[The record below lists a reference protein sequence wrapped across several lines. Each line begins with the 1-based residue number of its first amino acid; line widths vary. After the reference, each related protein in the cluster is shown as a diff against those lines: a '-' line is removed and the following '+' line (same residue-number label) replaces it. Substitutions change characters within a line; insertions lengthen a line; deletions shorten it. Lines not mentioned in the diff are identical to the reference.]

1 VCYHSGV
8 PPVTASSKVSLRAA
22 TGRKRRAPRRRNG
35 GVAGLLRE
43 IREIYILARQE
54 KLVALLS
61 WLLLFILTASVVF
74 VVAERGRNADV
85 TNYFDALYWSLISFS
100 TVGYG
105 DLVPTTTIAR
115 ASALVMVLSFLA
127 LMPLV
132 GATITSIYVSKKI
145 KGVSGLEQLNFSDH
159 IVICGWNNKG
169 DNILAGLQAMTEQ
182 SPVVIVGELEPDHV
196 ENLTQAY
203 PQLDLHF
210 VRGPYHSEPTL
221 KRANVRR
228 ARVAVVLI
236 SYRMD
241 SMLRSDEKAVLAV
254 LTLRELGPEIR
265 IVAECFANSYR
276 GHLRRAGADQVVVSG
291 ELDGFMLTAAAVSP
305 GLDSSVKDALSFGAG
320 HDLWTAPI
328 PAEFAGRTFR
338 ELARHWL
345 DEKCW
350 LLLGLV
356 QEHRKLGI
364 QDVLSGE
371 TSGID
376 SFIVRQFEL
385 AGRGQGGS
393 QHLHFM
399 NPGPDHIISEHDRAI
414 VIFPAEESNA

>member
-1 VCYHSGV
+1 M
-8 PPVTASSKVSLRAA
+8 PPGSASSKVSQRAKA
-22 TGRKRRAPRRRNG
+22 GRRRRATARRNG
-35 GVAGLLRE
+35 GLTSLLRE

-54 KLVALLS
+54 KLVALLG
-61 WLLLFILTASVVF
+61 WLLIFILIGSVLF
-74 VVAERGRNADV
+74 YAAEQGRNPDV
-85 TNYFDALYWSLISFS
+85 GNYFDALYWSVISVA

-105 DLVPTTTIAR
+105 DLVPTTTFAR
-115 ASALVMVLSFLA
+115 ASAIFVVLAFLA

-132 GATITSIYVSKKI
+132 GATITSIYVSKKL
-145 KGVSGLEQLNFSDH
+145 KGVSGLEQLNFRDH

-169 DNILAGLQAMTEQ
+169 DHILSGLQAMAEQ

-203 PQLDLHF
+203 AQLDLHF
-210 VRGPYHSEPTL
+210 VRGPYSSEPTL
-221 KRANVRR
+221 RRADVRH

-254 LTLRELGPEIR
+254 LTLRELGPEVR

-345 DEKCW
+345 EEKCW
-350 LLLGLV
+350 MLLGLV
-356 QEHRKLGI
+356 QEHKQLGT